1 MVRKQKMYQRLLNN
15 QKNVRFNDFVAI
27 LIAFGFSL
35 NRITGSHHIYD
46 HADIPQS
53 VSLQPDQNN
62 QAKAY
67 QIRQFL
73 RLVEKYNLK
82 MSPDDEVNNHE

>member
-1 MVRKQKMYQRLLNN
+1 MVKKQKLYQRLINS
-15 QKNVRFNDFVAI
+15 QKNVKFNDFVTVI
-27 LIAFGFSL
+27 IAFGFSF
-35 NRITGSHHIYD
+35 NRIKGSHHIYD
-46 HADIPQS
+46 HPDVPQS
-53 VSLQPDQNN
+53 VSIQPDKS

-82 MSPDDEVNNHE
+82 LNDDDEETEQ

>member
-1 MVRKQKMYQRLLNN
+1 MVKKQKLYQRLISS
-15 QKNVRFNDFVAI
+15 QKNVKFNDFVTI
-27 LIAFGFSL
+27 IIAFGFSF

-46 HADIPQS
+46 HPNVPQS
-53 VSLQPDQNN
+53 VSIQPDKS
-62 QAKAY
+62 QAKPY

-82 MSPDDEVNNHE
+82 LSDDNEETEE

>member
-1 MVRKQKMYQRLLNN
+1 MVKKQKLYQRLLNN
-15 QKNVRFNDFVAI
+15 QKNVKFNDFITTIV
-27 LIAFGFSL
+27 AFGFSL

-46 HADIPQS
+46 HPDVPQS
-53 VSLQPDQNN
+53 MSIQPDKN
-62 QAKAY
+62 QAKPY

-82 MSPDDEVNNHE
+82 LNDNDEETDS